1 MIQACPSYMDAGP
14 IDGVLATIDCQ
25 TRVYAQGGYE
35 ALTQGSGL
43 FGAALTLLMTIYVAL
58 VGWRLLVAPEG
69 ARLSE
74 APGVALRIGA
84 ILALVTNWS
93 VFQTLVFDL
102 ADRAPVQIAAA
113 VSAPWTS
120 GGEGRSLAARP
131 VAGLDR
137 AHTELRGAAAA
148 FGVRAP
154 PNAKAY
160 ASSDAASAEALS
172 LAADALMVMSVG
184 VIGGSKL
191 AIGVLTAVGP
201 VFIALALLN
210 VTRGVFFGWVRAL
223 AGSAL
228 SLLVG
233 WALLVMLLVVLGPWL
248 AALAEQ
254 RQAQVLDP
262 RTATSLAALILVFAV
277 GQGVLILAAWVAAL
291 GLKMGT
297 AAAVISAPTSAGAS
311 SARPEPSAPPPA
323 ASRADRLAQALTQDG
338 QRFESRVREVTLAG
352 AAARPATVQAVG
364 PRPADTIGGSYRRP
378 VATRRRGGA

>member
-14 IDGVLATIDCQ
+14 IDGVLATIDCR

-43 FGAALTLLMTIYVAL
+43 FGAALTLLLTIYVAL
-58 VGWRLLVAPEG
+58 IGWRLLVAPEG

-93 VFQTLVFDL
+93 VFQTLVFDV

-131 VAGLDR
+131 VAGLER
-137 AHTELRGAAAA
+137 AHSELRGAAAA
-148 FGVRAP
+148 FGVLAP

-184 VIGGSKL
+184 VVGGAKL

-210 VTRGVFFGWVRAL
+210 VTRGIFFGWVRAL

-233 WALLVMLLVVLGPWL
+233 WALLIMLLVVLAPWL

-297 AAAVISAPTSAGAS
+297 APATPASTAVGTT
-311 SARPEPSAPPPA
+311 RPEPAA
-323 ASRADRLAQALTQDG
+323 VLQVASRADRLAQALTQDG
-338 QRFESRVREVTLAG
+338 QRFESRVREITLAG
-352 AAARPATVQAVG
+352 AAARQAPVQIAG
-364 PRPADTIGGSYRRP
+364 PRPADTIGGGYRRP

>member
-1 MIQACPSYMDAGP
+1 MIQACPSYLDAGP

-43 FGAALTLLMTIYVAL
+43 FGAALTLLLTIYVAL
-58 VGWRLLVAPEG
+58 IGWRLLVAPEG

-93 VFQTLVFDL
+93 VFQTLVFDV

-131 VAGLDR
+131 VAGLER
-137 AHTELRGAAAA
+137 AHSELRGAAAA
-148 FGVRAP
+148 FGVLAP

-184 VIGGSKL
+184 VVGGAKL

-233 WALLVMLLVVLGPWL
+233 WALLIMLLVVLAPWL

-297 AAAVISAPTSAGAS
+297 APATPASTAVGTT
-311 SARPEPSAPPPA
+311 RPEPAA
-323 ASRADRLAQALTQDG
+323 VLQVASRADRLAQALTQDG
-338 QRFESRVREVTLAG
+338 QRFESRVREITLAG
-352 AAARPATVQAVG
+352 AAARQAPVQIAG
-364 PRPADTIGGSYRRP
+364 PRPADTIGGGYRRP

>member
-43 FGAALTLLMTIYVAL
+43 FGAALTLLLTIYVAL
-58 VGWRLLVAPEG
+58 IGWRLLVAPEG

-93 VFQTLVFDL
+93 VFQTLVFDV

-131 VAGLDR
+131 VAGLER
-137 AHTELRGAAAA
+137 AHSELRGAAAA
-148 FGVRAP
+148 FGVLAP

-172 LAADALMVMSVG
+172 VAADALMVMSVG
-184 VIGGSKL
+184 VVGGAKL

-233 WALLVMLLVVLGPWL
+233 WALLIMLLVVLAPWL

-297 AAAVISAPTSAGAS
+297 APATPASTAVGTT
-311 SARPEPSAPPPA
+311 RPEPAA
-323 ASRADRLAQALTQDG
+323 VLQVASRADRLAQALTQDG
-338 QRFESRVREVTLAG
+338 QRFESRVREITLAG
-352 AAARPATVQAVG
+352 AAARQAPVQIAG
-364 PRPADTIGGSYRRP
+364 PRPADTIGGGYRRP

>member
-43 FGAALTLLMTIYVAL
+43 FGAALTLLLTIYVAL
-58 VGWRLLVAPEG
+58 IGWRLLVAPEG

-93 VFQTLVFDL
+93 VFQTLVFDV

-131 VAGLDR
+131 VAGLER
-137 AHTELRGAAAA
+137 AHSELRGAAAA
-148 FGVRAP
+148 FGVLAP

-184 VIGGSKL
+184 VVGGAKL

-233 WALLVMLLVVLGPWL
+233 WALLIMLLVVLAPWL

-297 AAAVISAPTSAGAS
+297 APATPASTAVGTT
-311 SARPEPSAPPPA
+311 RPEPAA
-323 ASRADRLAQALTQDG
+323 VLQVASRADRLAQALTQDG
-338 QRFESRVREVTLAG
+338 QRFESRVREITLAG
-352 AAARPATVQAVG
+352 AAVRQAPVQIAG
-364 PRPADTIGGSYRRP
+364 PRPADTIGGGYRRP

>member
-1 MIQACPSYMDAGP
+1 MIQACPSYLDAGP

-43 FGAALTLLMTIYVAL
+43 FGAALTLLLTIYVAL
-58 VGWRLLVAPEG
+58 IGWRLLVAPEG

-93 VFQTLVFDL
+93 VFQTLVFDV

-131 VAGLDR
+131 VAGLER
-137 AHTELRGAAAA
+137 AHSELRGAAAA
-148 FGVRAP
+148 FGVLAP

-184 VIGGSKL
+184 VVGGAKL

-233 WALLVMLLVVLGPWL
+233 WALLIMLLVVLAPWL

-297 AAAVISAPTSAGAS
+297 APATPASTAVATT
-311 SARPEPSAPPPA
+311 RPEPAA
-323 ASRADRLAQALTQDG
+323 VLQVASRADRLAQALTQDG
-338 QRFESRVREVTLAG
+338 QRFESRVREITLAG
-352 AAARPATVQAVG
+352 AAVRQAPVQIAG
-364 PRPADTIGGSYRRP
+364 PRPADTIGGGYRRP

>member
-43 FGAALTLLMTIYVAL
+43 FGAALTLLLTIYVAL
-58 VGWRLLVAPEG
+58 IGWRLLVAPAG

-93 VFQTLVFDL
+93 VFQTLVFDV

-131 VAGLDR
+131 VAGLER
-137 AHTELRGAAAA
+137 AHSELRGAAAA
-148 FGVRAP
+148 FGVLAP

-184 VIGGSKL
+184 VVGGAKL

-233 WALLVMLLVVLGPWL
+233 WALLIMLLVVLAPWL

-297 AAAVISAPTSAGAS
+297 APATPASTAVGTT
-311 SARPEPSAPPPA
+311 RPEPAA
-323 ASRADRLAQALTQDG
+323 ALQVASRADRLAQALTQDG
-338 QRFESRVREVTLAG
+338 QRFESRVREITLAG
-352 AAARPATVQAVG
+352 AAVRQAPVQIAG
-364 PRPADTIGGSYRRP
+364 PRPADTIGGGYRRP

>member
-35 ALTQGSGL
+35 ALTQGSSL
-43 FGAALTLLMTIYVAL
+43 FGAALTLLLTIYVAL
-58 VGWRLLVAPEG
+58 IGWRLLVAPEG

-74 APGVALRIGA
+74 APGVVLRIGA

-93 VFQTLVFDL
+93 VFQTLVFDV

-131 VAGLDR
+131 VAGLER
-137 AHTELRGAAAA
+137 AHSELRGAAAA
-148 FGVRAP
+148 FGVLAP

-184 VIGGSKL
+184 VVGGAKL

-210 VTRGVFFGWVRAL
+210 VTRGVFS
-223 AGSAL
+223 AGS
-228 SLLVG
+228 
-233 WALLVMLLVVLGPWL
+233 GPS
-248 AALAEQ
+248 
-254 RQAQVLDP
+254 P
-262 RTATSLAALILVFAV
+262 
-277 GQGVLILAAWVAAL
+277 G
-291 GLKMGT
+291 
-297 AAAVISAPTSAGAS
+297 P
-311 SARPEPSAPPPA
+311 PSACSWA
-323 ASRADRLAQALTQDG
+323 G
-338 QRFESRVREVTLAG
+338 RF
-352 AAARPATVQAVG
+352 
-364 PRPADTIGGSYRRP
+364 
-378 VATRRRGGA
+378 

>member
-43 FGAALTLLMTIYVAL
+43 FGAALTLLLTIYVAL
-58 VGWRLLVAPEG
+58 IGWRLLVAPEG

-93 VFQTLVFDL
+93 VFQTLVFDV

-131 VAGLDR
+131 VAGLER
-137 AHTELRGAAAA
+137 AHSELRGAAAA
-148 FGVRAP
+148 FGVLAP

-184 VIGGSKL
+184 VVGGAKL

-233 WALLVMLLVVLGPWL
+233 WALLIMLLVVLAPWL

-291 GLKMGT
+291 GLKMGK
-297 AAAVISAPTSAGAS
+297 AAATPAS
-311 SARPEPSAPPPA
+311 TAVATTRPEPAA
-323 ASRADRLAQALTQDG
+323 VLQVASRADRLAQALTQDG
-338 QRFESRVREVTLAG
+338 QRFESRVREITLAG
-352 AAARPATVQAVG
+352 AAARQAPVQIAG
-364 PRPADTIGGSYRRP
+364 PRPADTIGGGYRRP

>member
-1 MIQACPSYMDAGP
+1 
-14 IDGVLATIDCQ
+14 
-25 TRVYAQGGYE
+25 
-35 ALTQGSGL
+35 
-43 FGAALTLLMTIYVAL
+43 
-58 VGWRLLVAPEG
+58 
-69 ARLSE
+69 
-74 APGVALRIGA
+74 

-93 VFQTLVFDL
+93 VFQTLVFDV

-131 VAGLDR
+131 VAGLER
-137 AHTELRGAAAA
+137 AHSELRGAAAA
-148 FGVRAP
+148 FGVLAP

-184 VIGGSKL
+184 VVGGAKL

-233 WALLVMLLVVLGPWL
+233 WALLIMLLVVLAPWL

-297 AAAVISAPTSAGAS
+297 APATPASTAVATT
-311 SARPEPSAPPPA
+311 RPEPAA
-323 ASRADRLAQALTQDG
+323 VLQVASRADRLAQALTQDG
-338 QRFESRVREVTLAG
+338 QRFESRVREITLAG
-352 AAARPATVQAVG
+352 AAVRQAPVQIAG
-364 PRPADTIGGSYRRP
+364 PRPADTIGGGYRRP

>member
-35 ALTQGSGL
+35 ALTQGSSL
-43 FGAALTLLMTIYVAL
+43 FGAALTLLLTIYVAL
-58 VGWRLLVAPEG
+58 IGWRLLVAPEG

-93 VFQTLVFDL
+93 VFQTLVFDV

-131 VAGLDR
+131 VAGLER
-137 AHTELRGAAAA
+137 AHSELRGAAAA
-148 FGVRAP
+148 FGVLAP

-184 VIGGSKL
+184 VVGGAKL

-233 WALLVMLLVVLGPWL
+233 WALLIMLLVVLAPWL

-297 AAAVISAPTSAGAS
+297 APATPASTAVGTT
-311 SARPEPSAPPPA
+311 RPEPAA
-323 ASRADRLAQALTQDG
+323 VLQVASRADRLAQALTQDG
-338 QRFESRVREVTLAG
+338 QRFESRVREITLAG
-352 AAARPATVQAVG
+352 AAARQAPVQIAG
-364 PRPADTIGGSYRRP
+364 PRPADT
-378 VATRRRGGA
+378 

>member
-1 MIQACPSYMDAGP
+1 MIETCPSYMDAGVVE
-14 IDGVLATIDCQ
+14 GVLATIDCQ
-25 TRVYAQGGYE
+25 TRAYAQGGYR
-35 ALTQGSGL
+35 ALTQDSGL
-43 FGAALTLLMTIYVAL
+43 FGAALTLLLTIYVAL
-58 VGWRLLVAPEG
+58 IGWRLLVAPEG

-74 APGVALRIGA
+74 APLAALRIGV

-93 VFQTLVFDL
+93 LFQTLVFDL

-113 VSAPWTS
+113 ASTPWTAT
-120 GGEGRSLAARP
+120 GGAGSLVSSP

-137 AHTELRGAAAA
+137 VHSELRLAAAD

-160 ASSDAASAEALS
+160 ASAEASSAEALS

-184 VIGGSKL
+184 VIGGAKL

-210 VTRGVFFGWVRAL
+210 VTRGVFAGWVRAL

-233 WALLVMLLVVLGPWL
+233 WALLVMLLVVLSPWL
-248 AALAEQ
+248 ATLAEQ
-254 RQAQVLDP
+254 REAQSLEP
-262 RTATSLAALILVFAV
+262 RMATSLAALILVFAV

-291 GLKMGT
+291 GLRLG
-297 AAAVISAPTSAGAS
+297 
-311 SARPEPSAPPPA
+311 PPA
-323 ASRADRLAQALTQDG
+323 AAAATAAGPAPGRETAPPSQIFLSRADRLAQVLAQDG
-338 QRFESRVREVTLAG
+338 QRTADPGRDLA
-352 AAARPATVQAVG
+352 PVG
-364 PRPADTIGGSYRRP
+364 PGLRRTSVVTPVPRSPETLGGGYRRS
-378 VATRRRGGA
+378 VVTRRRGGS